1 MRRNLEGQTYKP
13 EICLEATVWTSDK
26 KDILSIHV
34 LKGQRARTLKA
45 LLENPGGITRTEV
58 MGPPWSLW
66 NLPQYIHAL
75 RHEHQIFI
83 SSRLEALEGRDG
95 IGQQAR
101 YFLDDTVTIRDIT
114 PKRETA

>member
-1 MRRNLEGQTYKP
+1 MRRNLQGQTYDP
-13 EICLEATVWTSDK
+13 EICLEVTVWTPDK
-26 KDILSIHV
+26 KDRLSLHII
-34 LKGQRARTLKA
+34 KGQRARTLKA

-58 MGPPWSLW
+58 IGPPWSLW

-83 SSRLEALEGRDG
+83 SSRLEPLAGRDG

-101 YFLDDTVTIRDIT
+101 YFLDETVTIRDIT
-114 PKRETA
+114 PKGKRA